1 MNYSL
6 IGKLIADKF
15 RDPSTYYVAAVV
27 GTLINLYGQLLVPWF
42 RSNSNP
48 FSLFAGELKEQTEL
62 TLFSIFLAYAFPV
75 CVGVYSA
82 VASRYKNRRLE
93 SIADF
98 PERKPDPVFRAD
110 RSGHLVEVGAK
121 TQALFDKHDVQTAQT
136 ILGSDIWEQLLV
148 GDLPND
154 QAVINFESEGA
165 RYLVAYAPTHNDQIN
180 IYLTRVPKAVGL
192 V

>member
-1 MNYSL
+1 MNYAL
-6 IGKLIADKF
+6 IGRLIVDKL
-15 RDPSTYYVAAVV
+15 RDPGTYYVAAVV

-48 FSLFAGELKEQTEL
+48 FPIFANEFEARTSL

-82 VASRYKNRRLE
+82 VTVRYKNRRLE

-110 RSGHLVEVGAK
+110 RTGRLVEVGAK
-121 TQALFDKHDVQTAQT
+121 TQAMFEKYQIQSAQN
-136 ILGSDIWEQLLV
+136 ILGHDIWAQVVV
-148 GDLPND
+148 GELSQENTR
-154 QAVINFESEGA
+154 ITFESEGA
-165 RYLVAYAPTHNDQIN
+165 EYLVAYAPTHNDHIN
-180 IYLTRVPKAVGL
+180 VYLTRMPKVAGL
-192 V
+192 